1 MATIIMEQRGIKENN
16 LVKRFVVV
24 LTLTFGLLLLVA
36 CAQYSDTYDEEKT
49 DFDISEQNASE
60 NSSTADKCNDLL
72 KDLKKCDKETP
83 QVTVY
88 DALGNVVSDI
98 TDPTEITAL
107 TNAIAFDQWKPV
119 TGELYCSEPEYYID
133 FHNGIAVGIDG
144 TSAYGQLG
152 QSFSVANETVK
163 WDGFI
168 GHFYMNDEFLNQVL
182 EIVEKMVSA
191 ISHCTSLK

>member
-1 MATIIMEQRGIKENN
+1 MATIIIMEQRGIKENN

-60 NSSTADKCNDLL
+60 NSSTADKCSDLL

-182 EIVEKMVSA
+182 EMVEKNG
-191 ISHCTSLK
+191 